1 MFFILIISS
10 VFDFVPK
17 GLPGLQGER
26 GDPGEKGEQVKTDR
40 KKGLLKIQSQA
51 ELSGPAAWIH

>member
-1 MFFILIISS
+1 MFFVLIIFS

-40 KKGLLKIQSQA
+40 KKGLLN
-51 ELSGPAAWIH
+51 P